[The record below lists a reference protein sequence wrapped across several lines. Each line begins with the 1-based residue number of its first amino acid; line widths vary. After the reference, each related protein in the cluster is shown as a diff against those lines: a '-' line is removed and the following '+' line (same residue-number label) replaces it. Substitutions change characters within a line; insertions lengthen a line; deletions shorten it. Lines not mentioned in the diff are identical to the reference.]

1 MTTGLADDVRD
12 LLEGANYA
20 HLATVMPDGAP
31 HTVPVW
37 IGLEGERIVFLTDP
51 ASRKARNIAGDP
63 RVALSVTAHDRP
75 TAMAH
80 VRGRVVEVV
89 EGDAAWTIIDRLSDQ
104 YLGRPYPLRTDR
116 VVFVIEPDRAW
127 AQDFG

>member
-1 MTTGLADDVRD
+1 MTTVLADDVRD

-116 VVFVIEPDRAW
+116 VVFVIAPDRAR